1 MKNLIKTAALT
12 AALVAVTVPATAQI
26 RLGVGVPDVEVGV
39 NTRVEQRAHVHGPY
53 VYDGYTSGRWHTYHA
68 PARHQVWYSRYNGYD
83 CYDAFQYTY
92 EDGHRVRYDTTFCY
106 DRHDRPYEVR
116 RTRVVVRL
124 D

>member
-1 MKNLIKTAALT
+1 MKFPTRLIPLAAALT
-12 AALVAVTVPATAQI
+12 ALSLPAAAQV
-26 RLGVGVPDVEVGV
+26 RLGVGVPDVNVGV
-39 NTRVEQRAHVHGPY
+39 NARVEQRTHVYGPY
-53 VYDGYTSGRWHTYHA
+53 VYDGYASGRWHTYHA
-68 PARHQVWYSRYNGYD
+68 PPRHQVWHSRYHGYD
-83 CYDAFQYTY
+83 CYEAFQYTY